1 MFLFG
6 AISPR
11 RGGGGAPQ
19 VDGASLVD
27 TATLEVATTLEGEF
41 EQIQISAQENSS
53 CLAH

>member
-11 RGGGGAPQ
+11 RGGGAPQ
-19 VDGASLVD
+19 VDGANLVD
-27 TATLEVATTLEGEF
+27 TATLEVATTPEGEF
-41 EQIQISAQENSS
+41 EQVQISAHENSS